1 MNGRGT
7 GMSPDG
13 RFNLVPVAA
22 GIPDPYGEGRGV
34 TDGYLSSMYLQK
46 VIVPSVYECNT
57 PSDFISLIR
66 NVIVFMESTVVEIN
80 LTAFYEAFAD
90 RLTNTTVYN
99 TAVGLQHEVSERLRS
114 LWSHFYDPMNFMS
127 MLSSN
132 DWMEFSSYRS
142 DIDQMPEPERFTFDR
157 EDTADFE
164 SAISS
169 YLGYYL
175 PRIPNSSPAQD
186 SLEVRTASV
195 IRSMISQTHYRF
207 QNIKEELHVHK
218 VRSIRERYSRESSR
232 SLGRDTSINY
242 WELLH
247 ESSRGFVG
255 VRLNGQDIN
264 AQSLNFTTEPGSVT
278 TLNVSVLIQPGRDI
292 LGITEQTSQTT
303 LRSTTQ
309 SSPVTSRVPEPANV
323 TIVATTPEPEPV
335 VDQNQPVSS
344 RRYLDL

>member
-1 MNGRGT
+1 
-7 GMSPDG
+7 
-13 RFNLVPVAA
+13 
-22 GIPDPYGEGRGV
+22 
-34 TDGYLSSMYLQK
+34 
-46 VIVPSVYECNT
+46 
-57 PSDFISLIR
+57 
-66 NVIVFMESTVVEIN
+66 
-80 LTAFYEAFAD
+80 
-90 RLTNTTVYN
+90 
-99 TAVGLQHEVSERLRS
+99 
-114 LWSHFYDPMNFMS
+114 
-127 MLSSN
+127 
-132 DWMEFSSYRS
+132 
-142 DIDQMPEPERFTFDR
+142 
-157 EDTADFE
+157 
-164 SAISS
+164 
-169 YLGYYL
+169 
-175 PRIPNSSPAQD
+175 
-186 SLEVRTASV
+186 
-195 IRSMISQTHYRF
+195 MIAQTHYRF

-335 VDQNQPVSS
+335 VDQNQPISS